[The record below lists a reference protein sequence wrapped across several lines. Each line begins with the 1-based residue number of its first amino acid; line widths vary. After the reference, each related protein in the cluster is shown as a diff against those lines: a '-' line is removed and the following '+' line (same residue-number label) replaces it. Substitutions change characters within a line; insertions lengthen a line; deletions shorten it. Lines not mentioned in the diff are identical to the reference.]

1 MPELPEVETVRR
13 GIEGPLVGQKILTTV
28 VRDAR
33 LRWPVDPE
41 LPRLLG
47 GVTVKAV
54 HRRAKYLLIETDRGQ
69 LMVHL
74 GMSGRLYFVDAG
86 TAAAKHDHI
95 DWQLGNHKVL
105 RYTDPRR
112 FGSVH
117 WLPAGQSGH
126 SLLDNLGPEPL
137 SETFNGDYLYQRSRR
152 RTAPIKSYIMDGRI
166 VVGVGN
172 IYANE
177 ALFRAGIRPT
187 AAAGKISRA
196 RYDKLV
202 VDIKT
207 VLAEAIAQG
216 GTTLKDFL
224 GGDGKPGYFK
234 QELAVY
240 GRAGQPCHGCQMPL
254 KELRLGQRAT
264 VYCNRCQ
271 KP

>member
-13 GIEGPLVGQKILTTV
+13 GIEGPLAGQRIVATT

-33 LRWPVDPE
+33 LRWPVDPA
-41 LPRLLG
+41 LAQW
-47 GVTVKAV
+47 VTGATVSAV
-54 HRRAKYLLIETDRGQ
+54 RRRAKYLLIETDRGH

-74 GMSGRLYFVDAG
+74 GMSGRLYFVAAG
-86 TAAAKHDHI
+86 TPAAKHDHI
-95 DWQLGNHKVL
+95 DWQLSNHTIL

-117 WLPAGQSGH
+117 WLAGTETRH
-126 SLLDNLGPEPL
+126 SLLDKLGPEPL
-137 SETFNGDYLYQRSRR
+137 SEEFDADYLYHRSRKR
-152 RTAPIKSYIMDGRI
+152 SAPIKSYVMDGHI

-187 AAAGKISRA
+187 AAAGRVSRA
-196 RYDKLV
+196 RYEKLV
-202 VDIKT
+202 AAIKA

-216 GTTLKDFL
+216 GTTLKDFV

-234 QELAVY
+234 QALAVY
-240 GRAGQPCHGCQMPL
+240 GRGGQPCLICQSAL
-254 KELRLGQRAT
+254 RELRLGQRAT
-264 VYCNRCQ
+264 VFCAHCQ
-271 KP
+271 RP

>member
-13 GIEGPLVGQKILTTV
+13 GIEGPLVGQRIVKTV

-33 LRWPVDPE
+33 LRWPVEPN
-41 LPRLLG
+41 LPALLANTT
-47 GVTVKAV
+47 VTAV
-54 HRRAKYLLIETDRGQ
+54 NRRAKYLLIETDRGR

-74 GMSGRLYFVDAG
+74 GMSGRLYFVPSGTPAG
-86 TAAAKHDHI
+86 VHDHI
-95 DWQLGNHKVL
+95 DWELSSGQAL

-112 FGSVH
+112 FGSAH
-117 WLPAGQSGH
+117 WLPIEKSGH
-126 SLLDNLGPEPL
+126 ALLDHLGPEPL
-137 SETFNGDYLYQRSRR
+137 SDDFSAELLYRRSRKR
-152 RTAPIKSYIMDGRI
+152 SSAVKTFIMDGRI

-187 AAAGKISRA
+187 TAAGSISRP
-196 RYDKLV
+196 RYAKLV
-202 VDIKT
+202 VAIKT

-240 GRAGQPCHGCQMPL
+240 GRGGQACQQCKTPL
-254 KELRLGQRAT
+254 KELRLGQRTT
-264 VYCNRCQ
+264 VFCPHCQ
-271 KP
+271 RP